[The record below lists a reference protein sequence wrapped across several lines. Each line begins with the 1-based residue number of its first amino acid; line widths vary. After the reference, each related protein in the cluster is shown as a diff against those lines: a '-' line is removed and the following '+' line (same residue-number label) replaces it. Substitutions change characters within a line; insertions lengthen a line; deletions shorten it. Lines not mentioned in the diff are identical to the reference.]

1 MTNRLYPFHTGLLAT
16 DYHRFHSAPYKGSGW
31 RLELVQPSSELSIA
45 SEVVGDRIYPAKEV
59 VIWARNE
66 VSAQRA
72 ADLIHSARLLID
84 GSNLLSH
91 IYPGEHAPS
100 KQLEKRKKEC
110 TSRSFLQTPRSSLPI
125 SRWLVSLLRVLR
137 GDFNTSTQWPSFG

>member
-1 MTNRLYPFHTGLLAT
+1 MPTKTNQLYAFHTGLLAT
-16 DYHRFHSAPYKGSGW
+16 DYYRFRSAPYTGSGW
-31 RLELVQPSSELSIA
+31 HLELAKPNSKLPIA
-45 SEVVGDRIYPAKEV
+45 SEVSGDRIYPAKEV

-91 IYPGEHAPS
+91 IYPGEHAPIQAVEEGEGELHEPGFPP
-100 KQLEKRKKEC
+100 K
-110 TSRSFLQTPRSSLPI
+110 
-125 SRWLVSLLRVLR
+125 
-137 GDFNTSTQWPSFG
+137 